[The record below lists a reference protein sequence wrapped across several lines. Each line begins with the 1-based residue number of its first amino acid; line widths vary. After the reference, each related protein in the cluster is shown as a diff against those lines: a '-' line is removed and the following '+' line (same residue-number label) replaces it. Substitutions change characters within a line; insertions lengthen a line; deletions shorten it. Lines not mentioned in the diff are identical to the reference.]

1 MRTVHL
7 IFLIPDRSAQQVYE
21 RLSAFERYP
30 DLCDAVQSVHIRSGD
45 VADISVSEW
54 EVKFRAGLLRWIE
67 EDTFDRDRHQISFR
81 QLEGDMALFEGFWR
95 CDAVDGAT
103 ELVFSSTLDMGIP
116 SLADALEPI
125 AVRTFRMDTLPG

>member
-30 DLCDAVQSVHIRSGD
+30 DLCDAVQSVHIKSGD

-67 EDTFDRDRHQISFR
+67 EDTFDRDAIRSAFDSWRGIWPSSR
-81 QLEGDMALFEGFWR
+81 ASGDAMP
-95 CDAVDGAT
+95 
-103 ELVFSSTLDMGIP
+103 STAP
-116 SLADALEPI
+116 PN
-125 AVRTFRMDTLPG
+125 